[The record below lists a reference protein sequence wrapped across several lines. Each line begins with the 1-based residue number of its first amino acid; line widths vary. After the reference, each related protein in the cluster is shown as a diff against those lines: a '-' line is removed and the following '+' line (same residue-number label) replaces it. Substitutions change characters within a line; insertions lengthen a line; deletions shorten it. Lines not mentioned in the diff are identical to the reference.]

1 MAESFTLELPVDS
14 STPKAA
20 RNAVSQRFGAETRC
34 GDLLLCVSEVVTN
47 AIRHAR
53 TPSRMTVTRESDLVR
68 VEVLDAS
75 EALPELQPLDLRSS
89 SGRGLQIVDRL
100 AHKWGSEHTAN
111 GKVVWFELDLRAAT

>member
-1 MAESFTLELPVDS
+1 MAETFSLELPVDS
-14 STPKAA
+14 GTPKVA
-20 RNAVSQRFGAETRC
+20 RTAVAEHFGGESRC

-53 TPSRMTVTRESDLVR
+53 TPAKMTVTRLRDLVR

-75 EALPELQPLDLRSS
+75 AAMPALQPVDMQAA

-100 AHKWGSEHTAN
+100 SRRWGSEHTEH
-111 GKVVWFELDLRAAT
+111 GKVVWFELDLGESA